1 MNDLDESIDI
11 PEELQE
17 EVARR
22 KEKREKE
29 RRTEVR
35 GTRLTESEAKELDRR
50 AQLTDMDISSFIRL
64 SCLEDRPREQTLK
77 EGLRKVLARI
87 REFESHQGEEPPSAA
102 DIRALRADVETIVQD
117 HV

>member
-1 MNDLDESIDI
+1 MNDLDESTHI
-11 PEELQE
+11 PDELQE

-22 KEKREKE
+22 KEKREKK

-35 GTRLTESEAKELDRR
+35 GTRLTESEAEELDRR

-64 SCLEDRPREQTLK
+64 SCLEDRPRERALK

-87 REFESHQGEEPPSAA
+87 REFENVQGEESPSAK
-102 DIRALRADVETIVQD
+102 DIRVLRADVEAIVQG